1 MLKQFLQSFLGL
13 TPQTDRRHHRR
24 IYDRPI
30 EVEVE
35 GKHYDTLDWSL
46 GGFRI
51 NGYHRLL
58 EIGERLSGK
67 IGPVDGIRPG
77 DFIVEIIRTTDDGD
91 VGVRFIEISAEIFL
105 AMSGL
110 KSC

>member
-1 MLKQFLQSFLGL
+1 MLNRILQSFLEL
-13 TPQTDRRHHRR
+13 TPQTDRRRHRR
-24 IYDRPI
+24 VHDRPI
-30 EVEVE
+30 KVRVE
-35 GKHYDTLDWSL
+35 GNKYETLDWSL

-51 NGYHRLL
+51 KGYHRTL

-67 IGPVDGIRPG
+67 IGPVDGIKAG
-77 DFIVEIIRTTDDGD
+77 DFVVEVVRTTDDGD
-91 VGVRFIEISAEIFL
+91 MGVRILEISSEIFL

>member
-24 IYDRPI
+24 VYDRPLK
-30 EVEVE
+30 VRVE
-35 GKHYDTLDWSL
+35 GNQYDTLDWSL
-46 GGFRI
+46 GGFKI
-51 NGYHRLL
+51 NGYHRSL
-58 EIGERLSGK
+58 EIGERLTGK
-67 IGPVDGIRPG
+67 IGPVDGIIAG
-77 DFIVEIIRTTDDGD
+77 VFVVEVVRTTDDGE
-91 VGVRFIEISAEIFL
+91 VGVRFIEISSEIFL

>member
-1 MLKQFLQSFLGL
+1 MLNRILQSFREL
-13 TPQTDRRHHRR
+13 TPQTDRRSHRHV
-24 IYDRPI
+24 YDRPI
-30 EVEVE
+30 KVRVE
-35 GKHYDTLDWSL
+35 GNKYETLDWSL

-51 NGYHRLL
+51 KGYHRTL

-67 IGPVDGIRPG
+67 IGPVDGIKAG
-77 DFIVEIIRTTDDGD
+77 DFVVDVVRTSDDGD
-91 VGVRFIEISAEIFL
+91 VGVRFIEISSEIFL